1 MRRHLQ
7 HVHLPGPRQG
17 LESFGEQV
25 WRLSGDVPIR
35 PTVTLLWT
43 VTLLNEPWIE
53 IPEAVEPYTHARLR
67 HDVKRLV
74 QEPTGDTPRDVVGE
88 GT

>member
-1 MRRHLQ
+1 MRRQLQ
-7 HVHLPGPRQG
+7 RGHLPGPRQG
-17 LESFGEQV
+17 LESFSERV
-25 WRLSGDVPIR
+25 WRLSGDVPMR
-35 PTVTLLWT
+35 PAVMLSWT
-43 VTLLNEPWIE
+43 VTLPNEPRIE

-67 HDVKRLV
+67 HYVKRLV